1 MKARAVVFSPEAR
14 RDLLD
19 LYQTIASAASPAV
32 ALAYIERIEGFCL
45 HFDLAS
51 ERGQRRDDIR
61 PGLRVTGFERRI
73 TVAFTVGDG
82 EVTMLRLFF
91 GGRNWEETMR

>member
-1 MKARAVVFSPEAR
+1 VKTRAVVFSPEAR

-19 LYQTIASAASPAV
+19 LYQTIAGAASPTV

-45 HFDLAS
+45 RFDLAS

-73 TVAFTVGDG
+73 AVAFTVGDG
-82 EVTMLRLFF
+82 EVTILRLFS